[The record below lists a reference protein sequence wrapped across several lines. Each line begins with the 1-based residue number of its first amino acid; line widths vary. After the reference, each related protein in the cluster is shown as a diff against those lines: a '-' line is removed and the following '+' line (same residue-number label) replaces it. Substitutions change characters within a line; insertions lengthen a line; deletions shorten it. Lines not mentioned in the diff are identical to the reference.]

1 MHCYLDKHK
10 LKEIYYE
17 VRILKL
23 GTRLMKIASFVPQ
36 GAKVADIGTDHAYL
50 PIYLVSEEIV
60 TSAIAGEVHKGPF
73 QAAQEALKQHGYG
86 DRILLRMGDGLE
98 ILSPHEVDVVTI
110 AGMGGAT
117 IVDILSRYP
126 EITSSLSKII
136 MQPMNAAALVRQWL
150 LENHWMIADEALV
163 KEDGRLY
170 EIITAVQGE
179 QVISEQILYDI
190 GPLIWSKRLPFLA
203 EHLQNLMD
211 QSIRVLSEMDTSPSA
226 RVSSKYSYYAQ
237 KIKDLE
243 LKMSCL

>member
-1 MHCYLDKHK
+1 M
-10 LKEIYYE
+10 I
-17 VRILKL
+17 
-23 GTRLMKIASFVPQ
+23 
-36 GAKVADIGTDHAYL
+36 
-50 PIYLVSEEIV
+50 

-73 QAAQEALKQHGYG
+73 QAAQEAIKQHGYT
-86 DRILLRMGDGLE
+86 DKILLRMGNGLE
-98 ILSPHEVDVVTI
+98 ILNPHDEVNVVTI

-126 EITSSLSKII
+126 EVTSSLSKII
-136 MQPMNAAALVRQWL
+136 LQPMNAAALVRQWL
-150 LENHWMIADEALV
+150 LENHWMIEDEALV

-179 QVISEQILYDI
+179 QVISEQILLDI

-203 EHLQNLMD
+203 EHLQFLRD
-211 QSIRVLSEMDTSPSA
+211 QSIRVLSEMDASPSA
-226 RVSSKYSYYAQ
+226 RISQKYSYYAQ